1 MLQLWA
7 QRGAY
12 SPLSRETAT
21 HQNAESCPAEVGHL
35 SLRGSGLQGAV
46 LWVGAEGLVSL
57 SSLFM
62 SVSVIYCCIIK
73 HPRSQRFEEQFIIV
87 PHSPVVT
94 GLSWQFLL
102 GGSLM
107 QLQAESV
114 SRLRWAPKWF
124 LHSPVCSPPEMAETI
139 RTGWPSFSLH
149 IVFPHGQLGLPHIRQ
164 SQSSP
169 VSWTAYP
176 GAVFQKLR

>member
-1 MLQLWA
+1 MSEPWGLWSSWQMLQLWA
-7 QRGAY
+7 QREAY

-35 SLRGSGLQGAV
+35 SLRGSGLQVAV

-73 HPRSQRFEEQFIIV
+73 HPRSMRFKEQFIIV

-94 GLSWQFLL
+94 GLSWWFLL
-102 GGSLM
+102 GGLSCSCR
-107 QLQAESV
+107 QKASQGFVGLQSGFFTHLSAPH
-114 SRLRWAPKWF
+114 LRWLKQSGLAGHLF
-124 LHSPVCSPPEMAETI
+124 LFI
-139 RTGWPSFSLH
+139 
-149 IVFPHGQLGLPHIRQ
+149 
-164 SQSSP
+164 
-169 VSWTAYP
+169 
-176 GAVFQKLR
+176 